1 MNRNRRGLSF
11 GMLLLFLFS
20 SVPIQA
26 QVPMAPSATITT
38 NWMED
43 GTGANHHAY
52 MLTFSDNGSYDFQ
65 FDIEHERNG
74 SLLETSWSL
83 EWGYEDDHR
92 TALVDLNTSVE
103 WADNI
108 GLKVTITEH
117 NGQTLPQSIVV
128 ERQFEVGVWNQ
139 PMDDHE
145 IMLSTTWGLDQA
157 YQNDEGEQRFML
169 TFDGQGWQER
179 SGQQLESWELG
190 NGTFRT
196 LESADGTQTDLDLV
210 FTQLWKNETVVGGIL
225 THQLFDAQ
233 GYGKLNIT
241 SNDDGTVTQVR
252 ANVSQAH
259 LNRSLTMGVVEE
271 ILSVEA
277 TGSLDIMEEDDE
289 NSSLDINGELSVFF
303 FEYHDVDGIRVLQH
317 NQLEAMADFVL
328 IDEGTRM
335 DVSLDGF
342 VQVERWEDGI
352 RVLQQ
357 EELWGSGTFGFDDAE
372 ENSTLIVN
380 GTILEIRSKVVNGTT
395 MTDNLHVDGTLSGDV
410 QGTFGIVR
418 GIEETGEQAN
428 ASGQIFPVN
437 VIHQDSWFN
446 ITGVNGGNFFD
457 GAGIGAT
464 HNETWDYQ
472 VVHSDWDNKTVRFV
486 WRETGP
492 DPSEGDERPERSPQ
506 QVNATA
512 PVAESGLGN
521 LTVGRET
528 GFMPIPLQPND
539 VLRLNGQEGLPMIL
553 TAGSTRIDVRDG
565 HNLTVID
572 WTGVYG
578 DDGSLGT
585 AEGALVSS
593 GPLQGLVSSV
603 SRSLAIPFGDS
614 GEEAFMNETQ
624 YLERVLSPEIVSA
637 DDNTPPSIGTLEL
650 REGLV
655 LGEGGSTAHIEV
667 PVPDAEWNVLSVRVD
682 LTPLGGSMIEL
693 NDRGLNGDSNIGD
706 DVFTT
711 SFNVPGLETGLYD
724 VNITAEDSF
733 GAVSQATGQIMVV
746 NQAPRITQVEIAP
759 SSLER
764 GQSIVINVQA
774 YDGHGV
780 TSMQLDLRGYGGE
793 LTQLALSGTTDS
805 GSWAGMFVM
814 PDGMTPGEQS
824 LLLLTNDTLGATG
837 QHRVWTP
844 VDGSVGHPVFGPH
857 YIQSASSVPIIVTI
871 QNDRPIIT
879 TQSVT
884 IEKNGMEQIPYSVQ
898 IYDPDGIERVQIDM
912 GVFSPVGETSWVR
925 MYDDGTN
932 GGDEIA
938 NDGVFTA
945 LLSVR
950 TGTPIGTHEI
960 QLRAIDQFG
969 ELNTTTTA
977 IVLNEASSGADNS
990 QGLSTTVLTA
1000 LGAILLLCA
1009 GIVLFFMTRNQGK
1022 DGDKAD
1028 RFGMQ

>member
-1 MNRNRRGLSF
+1 MNRNRRILSF

-20 SVPIQA
+20 TVPIQA
-26 QVPMAPSATITT
+26 QVPTAPSVTITT
-38 NWMED
+38 HWVEGGSGMND
-43 GTGANHHAY
+43 HAY
-52 MLTFSDNGSYDFQ
+52 LLTFTDNGSYDFQ
-65 FDIEHERNG
+65 LDIDHERNS
-74 SLLETSWSL
+74 SLLDVSWSL
-83 EWGYEDDHR
+83 EWGFENERR
-92 TALVDLNTSVE
+92 TALVELNTSVE

-108 GLKVTITEH
+108 GLTVTIAKH
-117 NGQTLPQSIVV
+117 NGQTLVQPISVQ
-128 ERQFEVGVWNQ
+128 RQFEVGVWNQ

-157 YQNDEGEQRFML
+157 YENDEGEQRFIL

-210 FTQLWKNETVVGGIL
+210 LTQLWKNETIVGGIL

-241 SNDDGTVTQVR
+241 TEDEGTVTQVR
-252 ANVSQAH
+252 ANVSKAN
-259 LNRSLTMGVVEE
+259 LNRSLALGIVEE
-271 ILSVEA
+271 ILSLEA
-277 TGSLDIMEEDDE
+277 TGSLDIVEEDDE
-289 NSSLDINGELSVFF
+289 NSSLDITGELSVFL

-317 NQLEAMADFVL
+317 NQLEAMADFIL

-342 VQVERWEDGI
+342 VQVERWEEGI

-372 ENSTLIVN
+372 ENSTLVVN

-395 MTDNLHVDGTLSGDV
+395 LTDNLHVDGTLSGDV

-457 GAGIGAT
+457 GAGVGAT

-472 VVHSDWDNKTVRFV
+472 VVHSEWDNKTVRFV

-492 DPSEGDERPERSPQ
+492 DPSEGDERPERSPI

-512 PVAESGLGN
+512 PVAESGLGD

-539 VLRLNGQEGLPMIL
+539 ILRLNGQEGLPMLL
-553 TAGSTRIDVRDG
+553 TAGTTRIDVRDG

-578 DDGSLGT
+578 DDGALGT
-585 AEGALVSS
+585 AQGALVSA

-603 SRSLAIPFGDS
+603 SRSLALPFGES

-624 YLERVLSPEIVSA
+624 YLERVLSPEIVSE
-637 DDNTPPSIGTLEL
+637 DDNTPPNIGTLEL

-655 LGEGGSTAHIEV
+655 LGEGGSTAHIEI
-667 PVPDAEWNVLSVRVD
+667 PIPDAEWNVISVHVD
-682 LTPLGGSMIEL
+682 LTPLGGAITEL
-693 NDRGLNGDSNIGD
+693 NDRGLNGDFNIGD
-706 DVFTT
+706 DVYTA
-711 SFNVPGLETGLYD
+711 SFNVPGLEMGMHE

-733 GAVSQATGQIMVV
+733 GAVSQATGQIMVA
-746 NQAPRITQVEIAP
+746 NQAPRLTQVEVAP
-759 SSLER
+759 SSLQR
-764 GQSIVINVQA
+764 GQSVVINVQA

-780 TSMQLDLRGYGGE
+780 TSVQLDLREYGGE
-793 LTQLALSGTTDS
+793 LTPLTLSGPAEF
-805 GSWAGMFVM
+805 GSWAGMFAM

-824 LLLLTNDTLGATG
+824 LLFRTNDTYGASA

-844 VDGSVGHPVFGPH
+844 VDGTVGHPTYGPH
-857 YIQSASSVPIIVTI
+857 YVQSITTTPIVVTI
-871 QNDRPIIT
+871 QNDRPTIT
-879 TQSVT
+879 TQST
-884 IEKNGMEQIPYSVQ
+884 IIEKNGVELIPYSVQ

-912 GVFSPVGETSWVR
+912 GVFSPIGETSWIR
-925 MYDDGTN
+925 MYDDGIN
-932 GGDEIA
+932 GGDDTA
-938 NDGVFTA
+938 NDGTFTA

-950 TGTPIGTHEI
+950 TGTPLGTHEV

-969 ELNTTTTA
+969 ELNTTTSA
-977 IVLNEASSGADNS
+977 IILNEASSGGDAAE
-990 QGLSTTVLTA
+990 GLSATVLTV
-1000 LGAILLLCA
+1000 LGAALLLGA
-1009 GIVLFFMTRNQGK
+1009 GLVLFFMTKNQGR
-1022 DGDKAD
+1022 DGDKED
-1028 RFGMQ
+1028 RFGMN